1 MVVILFQLKIV
12 CNMNAKDAKYI
23 IDNKELYNDN
33 DIISAMRV
41 LGILV

>member
-12 CNMNAKDAKYI
+12 CNMSAKDAKYI
-23 IDNKELYNDN
+23 IDNKELYSDN
-33 DIISAMRV
+33 DIIIAMRT

>member
-12 CNMNAKDAKYI
+12 CNMSANDAKYVL
-23 IDNKELYNDN
+23 DNKELYSDYEVM
-33 DIISAMRV
+33 IAMKT